1 VHIKYKAR
9 LVFQSGCFAIFYIQF
24 CNKSPV
30 RIRIVGE
37 RGMDIFMFLSLQE
50 GGEMVEPSSSKI
62 ETIQHQYDTLIKKN
76 LKGEARSYL
85 RSLSKISEQEVCFSD
100 MVENDF
106 NRLYS
111 EDTYDFE
118 YYIFHVSGFDI
129 TVKDILLGEALEF
142 LNKQNRDI
150 VLLFYYLDMSDAEI
164 SELLNVVRSTVFRH
178 RKAALS
184 KIKEYMEG
192 KGF

>member
-1 VHIKYKAR
+1 
-9 LVFQSGCFAIFYIQF
+9 
-24 CNKSPV
+24 
-30 RIRIVGE
+30 
-37 RGMDIFMFLSLQE
+37 
-50 GGEMVEPSSSKI
+50 MVEPSSSKI